1 MFIELIRLG
10 KDAELKQAGQT
21 EILSLYAA
29 YDVGFGDK
37 KKTQWIGL
45 TMFGKRAGQVAGM
58 MTKGTLIMATMD
70 EIQVEE
76 YNGKSYLKAK
86 LVEFKFAGGKKSD
99 NQDSEPAPRQQRA
112 APQPDPGGGGG
123 GNNDFDDDLPFAPV
137 SKYVM

>member
-45 TMFGKRAGQVAGM
+45 TMFGKRAAQVAGM
-58 MTKGTLIMATMD
+58 MTKGTQIMATMD
-70 EIQVEE
+70 EVRRAL
-76 YNGKSYLKAK
+76 GVLA
-86 LVEFKFAGGKKSD
+86 FARLAEAGETPSLEAFD
-99 NQDSEPAPRQQRA
+99 AALA
-112 APQPDPGGGGG
+112 APEA
-123 GNNDFDDDLPFAPV
+123 APALA
-137 SKYVM
+137 

>member
-37 KKTQWIGL
+37 KKAQWIGL
-45 TMFGKRAGQVAGM
+45 TMFGKRAAQVAGM

-70 EIQVEE
+70 DVQVEE
-76 YNGKSYLKAK
+76 YNGKSYLKGK

-112 APQPDPGGGGG
+112 APQPAPVD
-123 GNNDFDDDLPFAPV
+123 DFDDGSDLPF
-137 SKYVM
+137 

>member
-45 TMFGKRAGQVAGM
+45 TMFGKRAAQVAGM

-70 EIQVEE
+70 DVQVEE

-99 NQDSEPAPRQQRA
+99 GQDSEPAPRQQRA
-112 APQPDPGGGGG
+112 APQPASVD
-123 GNNDFDDDLPFAPV
+123 DFDDGSDLPF
-137 SKYVM
+137 

>member
-45 TMFGKRAGQVAGM
+45 TMFGKRAAQVAGM

-70 EIQVEE
+70 EVQVEE

-99 NQDSEPAPRQQRA
+99 SQDSEPAPRQQRA
-112 APQPDPGGGGG
+112 APQP
-123 GNNDFDDDLPFAPV
+123 APV
-137 SKYVM
+137 DDFYYGSDIPF

>member
-37 KKTQWIGL
+37 KKAQWIGL
-45 TMFGKRAGQVAGM
+45 TMFGKRAAQVAHM

-70 EIQVEE
+70 EVQVEE

-86 LVEFKFAGGKKSD
+86 LIEFKFAGGKKQD
-99 NQDSEPAPRQQRA
+99 GQDSEPAPRQQRA
-112 APQPDPGGGGG
+112 APQLAPGGGGG
-123 GNNDFDDDLPFAPV
+123 GNSDFDDDLPFAPV

>member
-37 KKTQWIGL
+37 KKAQWIGL
-45 TMFGKRAGQVAGM
+45 TMFGKRAAQVAGM

-70 EIQVEE
+70 EVQVEE

-86 LVEFKFAGGKKSD
+86 LIEFKFAGGKKSD
-99 NQDSEPAPRQQRA
+99 SQDSEPAPRQQRA
-112 APQPDPGGGGG
+112 APQPASVD
-123 GNNDFDDDLPFAPV
+123 DFDDGSDLPF
-137 SKYVM
+137 

>member
-37 KKTQWIGL
+37 KKAQWIGL
-45 TMFGKRAGQVAGM
+45 TMFGKRAAQVAHM

-70 EIQVEE
+70 EVQVEE

-86 LVEFKFAGGKKSD
+86 LVEFKFAGGKKQDS
-99 NQDSEPAPRQQRA
+99 QDSEPAPRQQRA
-112 APQPDPGGGGG
+112 APQPAPVD
-123 GNNDFDDDLPFAPV
+123 DFDDGSDLPF
-137 SKYVM
+137 

>member
-37 KKTQWIGL
+37 KKAQWIGL
-45 TMFGKRAGQVAGM
+45 TMFGKRAAQVAHM

-70 EIQVEE
+70 DVQVEE

-99 NQDSEPAPRQQRA
+99 GQDSEPAPRQQRA
-112 APQPDPGGGGG
+112 APQPAPVD
-123 GNNDFDDDLPFAPV
+123 DFDDGSDLPF
-137 SKYVM
+137 